1 MMKIRFHTMAETEV
15 DNAVSWYQEQTE
27 DQSLYFLNELDRAV
41 QIVKAFPHLAT
52 EIEPDIRRFLL
63 HRFPYSLIYGIEEDT
78 IVVIAVAHDHRE
90 PDYWSYRVSDDPVD
104 S

>member
-1 MMKIRFHTMAETEV
+1 MNIRFLTMAGTEV

-27 DQSLYFLNELDRAV
+27 DQSLNFLNELDRAV
-41 QIVKAFPHLAT
+41 QTVKAYPLLAV
-52 EIEPDIRRFLL
+52 EIERDIRRFFL

-78 IVVIAVAHDHRE
+78 IVVIAVAHDRRE
-90 PDYWSYRVSDDPVD
+90 PSYWSDRVSDDSVD

>member
-1 MMKIRFHTMAETEV
+1 MAETEV

-27 DQSLYFLNELDRAV
+27 DQSLNFLNELHRAV
-41 QIVKAFPHLAT
+41 QTVKAYPLLSA

-90 PDYWSYRVSDDPVD
+90 PLCFFSVSSASPQC
-104 S
+104 

>member
-1 MMKIRFHTMAETEV
+1 MNIRFLTMAETEV

-27 DQSLYFLNELDRAV
+27 DQSLNFLHELDRAV
-41 QIVKAFPHLAT
+41 QVVRAYPLLAV
-52 EIEPDIRRFLL
+52 EIEPDIRRYLL
-63 HRFPYSLIYGIEEDT
+63 HRFPYSLIYGLEEAT

-90 PDYWSYRVSDDPVD
+90 PGYWSDRVSDDRVD

>member
-1 MMKIRFHTMAETEV
+1 MAETEV

-27 DQSLYFLNELDRAV
+27 DQSLNFLIELDRAV
-41 QIVKAFPHLAT
+41 QVVRTYPLLAA

-63 HRFPYSLIYGIEEDT
+63 HRFPYSLIYGIEADT

-90 PDYWSYRVSDDPVD
+90 PGYWSDRVSDDSVD

>member
-1 MMKIRFHTMAETEV
+1 MNIRFLTMAETEV

-27 DQSLYFLNELDRAV
+27 DQSLNFLNELDRAV
-41 QIVKAFPHLAT
+41 QTVKAYPLLAV
-52 EIEPDIRRFLL
+52 EIERDIRRFFL

-90 PDYWSYRVSDDPVD
+90 PRYWSDRVSDDSVD

>member
-1 MMKIRFHTMAETEV
+1 MAETEV

-27 DQSLYFLNELDRAV
+27 DQSLNFLNELDRAV
-41 QIVKAFPHLAT
+41 QTVKAYPLLAA

-63 HRFPYSLIYGIEEDT
+63 HGFPYSLIHGIEEGT

-90 PDYWSYRVSDDPVD
+90 PGYWSDCVSDD
-104 S
+104 SGETENFRRG

>member
-1 MMKIRFHTMAETEV
+1 MNIRFLTMAETEV

-27 DQSLYFLNELDRAV
+27 DQSLNFLNELDRAV
-41 QIVKAFPHLAT
+41 QVVRAYPHLAA

-90 PDYWSYRVSDDPVD
+90 PGYWSDRVYDDHVD